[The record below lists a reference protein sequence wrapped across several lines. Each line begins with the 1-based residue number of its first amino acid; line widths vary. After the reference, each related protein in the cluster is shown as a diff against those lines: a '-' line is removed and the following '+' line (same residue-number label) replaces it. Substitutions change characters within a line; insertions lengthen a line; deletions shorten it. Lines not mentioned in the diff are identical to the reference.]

1 MQNFIMYILIQ
12 LVFLSTVLVSTNAF
26 SQKLENPSLVEP
38 LFSRSE
44 QVLLA
49 KKKSGS
55 KSERC
60 GSSPTPG
67 CSRRD
72 GVTDI

>member
-1 MQNFIMYILIQ
+1 MQNSIMYILIQ
-12 LVFLSTVLVSTNAF
+12 LVFLSTVLASTIPF
-26 SQKLENPSLVEP
+26 SQKLENPSLAEH

-49 KKKSGS
+49 KKNSGS

-72 GVTDI
+72 NVTDI